1 MTSSI
6 VDAVV
11 NLRTALRRLW
21 ADHAIWTRQ
30 YIVAAVAG
38 TPDAEA
44 AATRLLKNQ
53 EDIGNA
59 IVPYYG
65 KEAGEALTG
74 YLKQHIL
81 IAVDLVEAAKAG
93 NTARFNIFD
102 RKWTRN
108 AREIATFLSKANP
121 YWSKKDV
128 FDLLEMHLQLTKGEA
143 VARLEGNWEA
153 DVVAFDE
160 IFTEML
166 TLSDALTDGIV
177 HQFAEKFAA

>member
-1 MTSSI
+1 MASI
-6 VDAVV
+6 IDAAWS
-11 NLRTALRRLW
+11 LRTGMRRLW

-30 YIVAAVAG
+30 YIIAAVAG
-38 TPDAEA
+38 TPDAQA
-44 AATRLLKNQ
+44 AAERLLRNQ

-65 KEAGEALTG
+65 EEAGAALTM
-74 YLKQHIL
+74 YLKDHIL
-81 IAVDLVEAAKAG
+81 IAVDLVAAAKEG
-93 NTARFNIFD
+93 NTVRFNIFD

-108 AREIATFLSKANP
+108 ARAIAGFLSKANP

-128 FDLLEMHLQLTKGEA
+128 FDLLELHLQLTKGEA

-153 DVVAFDE
+153 DVAAFDE
-160 IFTEML
+160 ILAEVL
-166 TLSDALTDGIV
+166 TLADALSEGIV

>member
-1 MTSSI
+1 MSSI
-6 VDAVV
+6 FDAVWS
-11 NLRTALRRLW
+11 LRTGMRRLW

-38 TPDAEA
+38 TPDAEQA
-44 AATRLLKNQ
+44 AARLLRNQ

-65 KEAGEALTG
+65 EAAGAALTR
-74 YLKQHIL
+74 YLKEHIL
-81 IAVDLVEAAKAG
+81 IAVDLVAAAKEG
-93 NTARFNIFD
+93 NTARFNSFD

-108 AREIATFLSKANP
+108 ARRIAIFLSSSNP

-128 FDLLEMHLQLTKGEA
+128 MDLLELHLQLTKGEA

-153 DVVAFDE
+153 DVAAFDE

-166 TLSDALTDGIV
+166 TLSDALADGIV
-177 HQFAEKFAA
+177 HQFAEPFAA

>member
-1 MTSSI
+1 MTSIIDS
-6 VDAVV
+6 VWS
-11 NLRTALRRLW
+11 LRTAMRRLW

-30 YIVAAVAG
+30 YIIAAVAG

-44 AATRLLKNQ
+44 AAGRLLRNQ

-65 KEAGEALTG
+65 QEAGAALTK
-74 YLKQHIL
+74 YLKEHIL
-81 IAVDLVEAAKAG
+81 IAVDLVAAAKEG
-93 NTARFNIFD
+93 NNLRFGIFD

-108 AREIATFLSKANP
+108 ARTIATFLSHANP

-128 FDLLEMHLQLTKGEA
+128 MDLLELHLQLTKGEA

-153 DVVAFDE
+153 DVAAFDE
-160 IFTEML
+160 ILTEML
-166 TLSDALTDGIV
+166 TLSDALSEGIV

>member
-1 MTSSI
+1 MTSI
-6 VDAVV
+6 IDAVWS
-11 NLRTALRRLW
+11 LRTGMRRLW
-21 ADHAIWTRQ
+21 TDHAVWTRQ

-38 TPDAEA
+38 TPDAEHA
-44 AATRLLKNQ
+44 AARLLKNQ

-65 KEAGEALTG
+65 EEAGAALTK
-74 YLKQHIL
+74 YLKDHIL
-81 IAVDLVEAAKAG
+81 IAVELVAAAKEG
-93 NTARFNIFD
+93 NTVRFGIFD

-108 AREIATFLSKANP
+108 ARTIATFLSKANP

-128 FDLLEMHLQLTKGEA
+128 MDLLELHLQLTKGEA

-153 DVVAFDE
+153 DVAAFDE
-160 IFTEML
+160 ILTEML
-166 TLSDALTDGIV
+166 TRSDALSEGIV

>member
-1 MTSSI
+1 MTSI
-6 VDAVV
+6 LDAVWS
-11 NLRTALRRLW
+11 LKTGMRRLW
-21 ADHAIWTRQ
+21 SDHAIWTRQ

-44 AATRLLKNQ
+44 AAARLLRNQ

-65 KEAGEALTG
+65 EEAGAALTK
-74 YLKQHIL
+74 YLKEHIL
-81 IAVDLVEAAKAG
+81 IAVELVGAAKSG
-93 NTARFNIFD
+93 NTARFGIYD

-108 AREIATFLSKANP
+108 ARTIATFLSQANP
-121 YWSKKDV
+121 YWSKQDV
-128 FDLLEMHLQLTKGEA
+128 MDLLELHLQLTKGEA

-153 DVVAFDE
+153 DVAAFDE
-160 IFTEML
+160 IFAEML
-166 TLSDALTDGIV
+166 TLADALSDGIV

>member
-1 MTSSI
+1 MTSI
-6 VDAVV
+6 IDAVWS
-11 NLRTALRRLW
+11 LRTGMRRLW
-21 ADHAIWTRQ
+21 TDHAVWTRQ

-38 TPDAEA
+38 TSDAEA
-44 AATRLLKNQ
+44 AAARLLRNQ

-65 KEAGEALTG
+65 QEAGEALTNF
-74 YLKQHIL
+74 LKDHIL
-81 IAVDLVEAAKAG
+81 IAVDLVAAAKDG
-93 NTARFNIFD
+93 NTVRFNIFD

-108 AREIATFLSKANP
+108 ARTIANFLSKANP

-128 FDLLEMHLQLTKGEA
+128 MDLLELHLELTKGEA

-153 DVVAFDE
+153 DVAAFDE
-160 IFTEML
+160 ILTEIL
-166 TLSDALTDGIV
+166 TLSDALTEGIV